1 MLEEGERKAR
11 EGAGGEGVIPI
22 QERWRDVRD

>member
-11 EGAGGEGVIPI
+11 EGARGEGMPI
-22 QERWRDVRD
+22 QECWRDVRD